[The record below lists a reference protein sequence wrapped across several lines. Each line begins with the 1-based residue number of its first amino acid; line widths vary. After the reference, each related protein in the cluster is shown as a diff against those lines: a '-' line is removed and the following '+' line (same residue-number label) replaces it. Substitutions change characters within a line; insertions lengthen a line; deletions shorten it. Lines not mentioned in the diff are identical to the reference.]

1 MNMWKPTPE
10 GGDSRLKYS
19 AKVTLMLG
27 VALGPGWCPS
37 CGPGRTEASA
47 GPAWGRGQGAGWP
60 VRQPPQGDPSAVTAG
75 ASFQCTM
82 CHLGPGMSHSPT
94 I

>member
-47 GPAWGRGQGAGWP
+47 GPAWGRGQWERGGQSASRLKVTPALWQPAP
-60 VRQPPQGDPSAVTAG
+60 VSSV
-75 ASFQCTM
+75 QCAAWG
-82 CHLGPGMSHSPT
+82 LE
-94 I
+94 

>member
-47 GPAWGRGQGAGWP
+47 GPAWGRGQRERGG
-60 VRQPPQGDPSAVTAG
+60 QSASRLKVTPA
-75 ASFQCTM
+75 
-82 CHLGPGMSHSPT
+82 L
-94 I
+94 